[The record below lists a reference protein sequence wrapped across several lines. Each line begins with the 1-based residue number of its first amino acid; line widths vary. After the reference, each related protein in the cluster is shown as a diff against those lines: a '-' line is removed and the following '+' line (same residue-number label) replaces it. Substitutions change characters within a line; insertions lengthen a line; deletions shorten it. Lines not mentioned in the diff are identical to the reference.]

1 MRRGRAGARS
11 GAMAALRD
19 GEQGFWPS
27 YADMMSSFALIL
39 FFLMLLSYVQN
50 IITGNDLLSTQ
61 DHLAETE
68 LALSD
73 TLGQVRD
80 AENALGVVNA
90 ELDDANSALLSMQ
103 EQMAL
108 YNATIAGQAQAI
120 DEQNARIAAQN
131 EYIAMTNEEL
141 TRLRAQMQTIALMR
155 LSILK
160 QIEASLAE
168 NLSDASKLSI
178 GDNGSIILSEG
189 LLFDYNSSS
198 VRKSSYAMLGRLAE
212 AFRKF
217 LSDAENAKYVDT
229 IVIAGHT
236 DNSGKD
242 TRNRELSAERAN
254 AVLEYLYA
262 YNKGALEPYARYF
275 CAAGYGATRPVD
287 TNATEAGRTRNR
299 RIEISIILKDE
310 SVLEIVDAYLAQEL
324 PTMSPAPAVTPAP

>member
-1 MRRGRAGARS
+1 
-11 GAMAALRD
+11 
-19 GEQGFWPS
+19 
-27 YADMMSSFALIL
+27 
-39 FFLMLLSYVQN
+39 
-50 IITGNDLLSTQ
+50 
-61 DHLAETE
+61 
-68 LALSD
+68 
-73 TLGQVRD
+73 
-80 AENALGVVNA
+80 
-90 ELDDANSALLSMQ
+90 
-103 EQMAL
+103 
-108 YNATIAGQAQAI
+108 
-120 DEQNARIAAQN
+120 
-131 EYIAMTNEEL
+131 
-141 TRLRAQMQTIALMR
+141 MQTIALMR

-160 QIEASLAE
+160 QIETSLAE

>member
-61 DHLAETE
+61 DRLAETE

-90 ELDDANSALLSMQ
+90 ELDEANSALLSMQ

-155 LSILK
+155 L
-160 QIEASLAE
+160 
-168 NLSDASKLSI
+168 
-178 GDNGSIILSEG
+178 
-189 LLFDYNSSS
+189 
-198 VRKSSYAMLGRLAE
+198 
-212 AFRKF
+212 
-217 LSDAENAKYVDT
+217 
-229 IVIAGHT
+229 
-236 DNSGKD
+236 
-242 TRNRELSAERAN
+242 
-254 AVLEYLYA
+254 
-262 YNKGALEPYARYF
+262 
-275 CAAGYGATRPVD
+275 
-287 TNATEAGRTRNR
+287 
-299 RIEISIILKDE
+299 
-310 SVLEIVDAYLAQEL
+310 
-324 PTMSPAPAVTPAP
+324 

>member
-1 MRRGRAGARS
+1 
-11 GAMAALRD
+11 
-19 GEQGFWPS
+19 
-27 YADMMSSFALIL
+27 
-39 FFLMLLSYVQN
+39 
-50 IITGNDLLSTQ
+50 
-61 DHLAETE
+61 
-68 LALSD
+68 
-73 TLGQVRD
+73 
-80 AENALGVVNA
+80 
-90 ELDDANSALLSMQ
+90 
-103 EQMAL
+103 MAL

-160 QIEASLAE
+160 QIETSLAE

-212 AFRKF
+212 AFRNF